1 MNLFY
6 QPLLPD
12 GALYL
17 SPEESKHCVK
27 VLRKQAGDPI
37 MVTDGKGFFYDSVI
51 ADPNINRCTFSVREK
66 IPETPRDFFIHIAI
80 SPTKNTER
88 IDWFVEKAVEVGVDK
103 ITFLDCKNTER
114 PFLKKERLEK
124 IAISAMKQSVKATI
138 PTIENLLSFTQV
150 VSSAVDEEQRFIAY
164 VDHANPHHLKD
175 AATRNGTYVVLIGPE
190 GDFTP
195 LELNAAL
202 EKGFKK
208 VSLGTSRLRT
218 ETAGF
223 AACHILNLINN

>member
-1 MNLFY
+1 VNLFY
-6 QPLLPD
+6 QPLLPG

-27 VLRKQAGDPI
+27 VLRKQTGDPI
-37 MVTDGKGFFYDSVI
+37 LVTDGQGFFYDSVV
-51 ADPNINRCTFSVREK
+51 AEPNINRCTFSIREK
-66 IPETPRDFFIHIAI
+66 IPEATRDFFIHIAI

-88 IDWFVEKAVEVGVDK
+88 IDWFVEKAVEIGVDK

-114 PFLKKERLEK
+114 PFLKKGRLEK
-124 IAISAMKQSVKATI
+124 IAISAMKQSMKATV
-138 PTIENLLSFTQV
+138 PVIENLLRFAQV
-150 VSSAVDEEQRFIAY
+150 VNAADEEQRFIAY
-164 VDHANPHHLKD
+164 VDHANPNHLKD
-175 AATRNGTYVVLIGPE
+175 LATKKGRYLVLIGPE
-190 GDFTP
+190 GDFTSN
-195 LELNAAL
+195 ELNAAL
-202 EKGFKK
+202 EKEFKK